1 MISMFDR
8 LCISIKL
15 VLTKWD
21 SIPTIQIANEEG
33 EWCVDECMFMYVCN
47 RVYTRYPFKKNNQNP
62 NGFNNLVKCDQE
74 RRRIKTRYNISLLIK
89 LIGF

>member
-1 MISMFDR
+1 MGENNNASKMISMFDR

-47 RVYTRYPFKKNNQNP
+47 RVYTRYPFKKKQSKSEW
-62 NGFNNLVKCDQE
+62 LQ
-74 RRRIKTRYNISLLIK
+74 
-89 LIGF
+89 